1 MATYDEI
8 KAANGTIELTDI
20 KGKKYAEVSQRIKA
34 FRMVYPNGAIVT
46 EKTCDT
52 GEMCEFTAKVYAEYP
67 DKLIGTG
74 TAYETVAGS
83 NINRTSHIENCE
95 TSAVGRAL
103 GMCGF
108 GVDTSVASADEMSKV
123 QSQEIIAMYEDALK
137 DYAPKCQRCGNPIFP
152 IFKNK
157 GGETWQISQIIEY
170 SRRRFDGK
178 EYCPGCVNA
187 ALKAGE

>member
-1 MATYDEI
+1 MATYEEI

-20 KGKKYAEVSQRIKA
+20 KGKKYAAVSQRIKA

-52 GEMCEFTAKVYAEYP
+52 GEMCVFVAKVYAEFP

-74 TAYETVAGS
+74 TAYETMGGS
-83 NINRTSHIENCE
+83 NINRTSYIENCE

-108 GVDTSVASADEMSKV
+108 GVDTNVASADEMAKV
-123 QSQEIIAMYEDALK
+123 QAQEIITLYEDALK
-137 DYAPKCQRCGNPIFP
+137 EYAPKCQKCGNAILP
-152 IFKNK
+152 IFKGR
-157 GGETWQISQIIEY
+157 GGETWPISQIIEY
-170 SRRRFDGK
+170 SKRRFDGK
-178 EYCPGCVNA
+178 EYCPSCVNA